1 MRTFALLL
9 LLTSL
14 AVAQNNPYERMLES
28 QAQVMNHLKAE
39 ARKITARA
47 RDELATRE
55 SWGAVAAERRREMRD
70 MLGLEPPPPKTALN
84 VQITGAIDRGD
95 YVIEKIAFES
105 LPKIYVTANLYIPKT
120 PGPKP
125 AVLYVCGHAMSPHGA
140 KTAYQRHG
148 HTLAKH
154 GYVAMLIDPIQ
165 IAETFA
171 LHHGVLNNEMEEWY
185 ARGYTPA
192 GLEIWNM
199 IRAMDYLETRPEVD
213 PERFGV
219 TGRSGGAAMS
229 WFSASVDERI
239 KAVVP
244 VMGIST
250 YAANLEENTQNL
262 HCDCMF
268 AINSWMQDMLHQGA
282 LIAPRPLLMAHGRKD
297 RLFPVPGYE
306 AFERAMNRLYD
317 SYGRHER
324 FRNIVV
330 DTGHEDS
337 DYLRAEAVK
346 WFDKFLA
353 GVPAR
358 EIDVE
363 YEEVP
368 PEELTVFGG
377 RPPADARNYRAHELF
392 VPAPPAL
399 RLSTLTEWERR
410 KAELLGKLR
419 ERVFGAFPTRAEPKT
434 RPSEHEAP
442 SGFEALAIAAEPG
455 IEVEAQLR
463 VPETASGPALLYVA
477 SDGEDDVA
485 IRDTLRQIAYS
496 SKNAVMILRPRGV
509 GEVPWP
515 KKARKDMDRNAM
527 HLGRTVDS
535 MRLWDVLQAAQVLR
549 QETGSEV
556 AITGIGVSA
565 ALALYAGLLD
575 EQAAQ
580 VILIDPPSSHVDGPT
595 FLNVLRYTDLPEAAA
610 LMAPRRVTFYSR
622 VPEAYRATQ
631 GVFALYGKPDRF
643 ALTMSLEG
651 ALNGRFG
658 HGYSSGL

>member
-1 MRTFALLL
+1 MLRLLL
-9 LLTSL
+9 LALLTLPAL
-14 AVAQNNPYERMLES
+14 AQRTPYDRMLES
-28 QAQVMNHLKAE
+28 QAQVMGYLKAQ
-39 ARKITARA
+39 ANQVTASA
-47 RDELATRE
+47 ADELSSRQ
-55 SWGAVAAERRREMRD
+55 SWEAVSEQRRLEMRD

-84 VQITGAIDRGD
+84 VQITGTIDKGD
-95 YVIEKIAFES
+95 YVIEKVAFES
-105 LPKIYVTANLYIPKT
+105 LPKIYVTANLYIPKS

-125 AVLYVCGHAMSPHGA
+125 TILYVCGHATSPYGA
-140 KTAYQRHG
+140 KTQYQRHG

-229 WFSASVDERI
+229 WFSAAVDKRI

-250 YAANLEENTQNL
+250 YAANLEENTQRL

-268 AINSWMQDMLHQGA
+268 AINSWMQDMLHQGG
-282 LIAPRPLLMAHGRKD
+282 LIAPRPLLMAHGAKD
-297 RLFPVPGYE
+297 KLFPVPGYTE
-306 AFERAMNRLYD
+306 FERVMARLYD
-317 SYGRHER
+317 GYGRHER
-324 FRNIVV
+324 FRNLVV
-330 DTGHEDS
+330 DTGHADS
-337 DYLRAEAVK
+337 DSLRAQSVE

-353 GVPAR
+353 HVPAR
-358 EIDVE
+358 TIDVA

-368 PEELTVFGG
+368 PAELTVFGG
-377 RPPADARNYRAHELF
+377 NPPADALNYRAHELF
-392 VPAPPAL
+392 IPPPPEPAF
-399 RLSTLTEWERR
+399 STLAQWQARR
-410 KAELLGKLR
+410 DELLPLLR
-419 ERVFGAFPTRAEPKT
+419 ERVFGAFPKGGAPQVG
-434 RPSEHEAP
+434 PSSSPALQ
-442 SGFEALAIAAEPG
+442 GFQALAIQTEPG
-455 IEVEAQLR
+455 ITVQAQFR
-463 VPETASGPALLYVA
+463 GVDGDMPALLWVA

-485 IRDTLRQIAYS
+485 IQDILRQMGSEPA
-496 SKNAVMILRPRGV
+496 NPVMILRPRGV

-515 KKARKDMDRNAM
+515 KKVRKDMDRNAM
-527 HLGRTVDS
+527 HLGRSVDS
-535 MRLWDVLQAAQVLR
+535 MRLWDVLQAVAVLR
-549 QETGSEV
+549 QKTGGSEV
-556 AITGIGVSA
+556 AVAGIGQSA
-565 ALALYAGLLD
+565 ALSLYAGVLD
-575 EQAAQ
+575 EQIAQ
-580 VILIDPPSSHVDGPT
+580 VILFDPPSTHVDGPT

-622 VPEAYRATQ
+622 TPQAYQATQ
-631 GVFALYGKPDRF
+631 GVFTLHGAPDHF
-643 ALTMSLEG
+643 ALTMSLKG
-651 ALNGRFG
+651 ALNGRFD

>member
-1 MRTFALLL
+1 MKLAGLLL
-9 LLTSL
+9 LAT
-14 AVAQNNPYERMLES
+14 AVALAQANPYERMLES
-28 QAQVMNHLKAE
+28 RAQVMSYLKAE
-39 ARKITARA
+39 ARKVTDRA
-47 RDELATRE
+47 GDELVNRR
-55 SWGAVAAERRREMRD
+55 SWEAVAAVRRREMRD

-84 VQITGAIDRGD
+84 PVVTGTIDRGD

-125 AVLYVCGHAMSPHGA
+125 TVLYVCGHAMSPQGA
-140 KTAYQRHG
+140 KTSYQRHG

-250 YAANLEENTQNL
+250 YAANLEENTQIR

-306 AFERAMNRLYD
+306 AFERVMGRLYD

-337 DYLRAEAVK
+337 DFLRAEAVK

-353 GVPAR
+353 RVPAR
-358 EIDVE
+358 EIDVSF
-363 YEEVP
+363 EEVP

-377 RPPADARNYRAHELF
+377 KPPADALNYRAHELF
-392 VPAPPAL
+392 IPAPPEPSF
-399 RLSTLTEWERR
+399 STLADWKARR
-410 KAELLGKLR
+410 ASLLITLR
-419 ERVFGAFPTRAEPKT
+419 TRVFGWFPSGAQPRAQPSQ
-434 RPSEHEAP
+434 RPAAR
-442 SGFEALAIAAEPG
+442 GFEALAITTEPG

-463 VPETASGPALLYVA
+463 TPQNQTGPSLLYVA

-485 IRDTLRQIAYS
+485 IRDTLRQVGGGGP
-496 SKNAVMILRPRGV
+496 NAVMILRPRGV

-515 KKARKDMDRNAM
+515 KKARKDMERNAM
-527 HLGRTVDS
+527 HTGRSVDS
-535 MRLWDVLQAAQVLR
+535 MRLWDVLQAAKLLR
-549 QETGSEV
+549 EKTAAEV
-556 AITGIGVSA
+556 VVSGIGVSA
-565 ALALYAGLLD
+565 GLALYAGILD
-575 EQAAQ
+575 ERITQ
-580 VILIDPPSSHVDGPT
+580 VILIDPPLTHVDAPT
-595 FLNVLRYTDLPEAAA
+595 LLNVLRYTDLPEAAA
-610 LMAPRRVTFYSR
+610 LMAPRRLTFYSR
-622 VPEAYRATQ
+622 APEPYRVAQ

-651 ALNGRFG
+651 ALNGRFD
-658 HGYSSGL
+658 HAYASGL

>member
-1 MRTFALLL
+1 MKAPTLLL
-9 LLTSL
+9 LLAAAAS
-14 AVAQNNPYERMLES
+14 AQANPYERMLAS
-28 QAQVMNHLKAE
+28 QAQAMAYLEAE
-39 ARKITARA
+39 ARKITASA
-47 RDELATRE
+47 GDELASRE
-55 SWGAVAAERRREMRD
+55 PWEAVAERRRREMRE
-70 MLGLEPPPPKTALN
+70 MLGLEPPPAKTALN
-84 VQITGAIDRGD
+84 VRITGTIDRGA
-95 YVIEKIAFES
+95 YTIEKIAFES
-105 LPKIYVTANLYIPKT
+105 MPKIYVTANLYIPKS

-125 AVLYVCGHAMSPHGA
+125 TVLYVCGHSMTPYGA

-192 GLEIWNM
+192 GLEVWNM

-229 WFSASVDERI
+229 WFSAAVDERL
-239 KAVVP
+239 KAAVP

-250 YAANLEENTQNL
+250 YAANLEDNTQNL

-268 AINSWMQDMLHQGA
+268 AINSWMQGMLHQGA

-317 SYGRHER
+317 SYGQHER

-337 DYLRAEAVK
+337 DYLRAESVK

-353 GVPAR
+353 EIPER
-358 EIDVE
+358 EIDVTFD
-363 YEEVP
+363 EVP

-377 RPPADARNYRAHELF
+377 EPPADALNYRAHELF
-392 VPAPPAL
+392 IPAPPAL
-399 RLSTLTEWERR
+399 RASTLAEWELRR
-410 KAELLGKLR
+410 EDLLGKLR
-419 ERVFGAFPTRAEPKT
+419 ERVFGSFPEGVEPLAA
-434 RPSEHEAP
+434 PSEHGAP
-442 SGFEALAIAAEPG
+442 NGFESLAVTTEPG
-455 IEVEAQLR
+455 IAVEAQLR
-463 VPETASGPALLYVA
+463 IPEEQIGPALLYVA

-496 SKNAVMILRPRGV
+496 PRNAVMILRPRGV

-535 MRLWDVLQAAQVLR
+535 MRLWDVLQAARVLR
-549 QETGSEV
+549 EKTQAEV
-556 AITGIGVSA
+556 TIAGIGVSA
-565 ALALYAGLLD
+565 ALALYAGVLD
-575 EQAAQ
+575 QQVAQ
-580 VILIDPPSSHVDGPT
+580 VILIDPPSTHVDGPT

-622 VPEAYRATQ
+622 VPEAYKATQ
-631 GVFALYGKPDRF
+631 GVFALYGKADRF

-651 ALNGRFG
+651 ALNGRFD
-658 HGYSSGL
+658 HRYSSGL